1 MPESGKEKLLSLLF
15 GEGRELVNIKFF
27 PGTDR
32 GLTSDQLCGEAE
44 SMLRAAMNGN
54 LVDNPPLSGR
64 RKTSIKDENPA
75 A

>member
-1 MPESGKEKLLSLLF
+1 MSESGKHKLLSLLF

-44 SMLRAAMNGN
+44 AMIRAAIAGN

-64 RKTSIKDENPA
+64 KKSSIQDMNPA